1 MSHKGIRLLI
11 EKTAKSLGDDIQ
23 FTYARPSDFNQ
34 IRNKRYPFISL
45 GLLTA
50 NSSYTVNNV
59 QNYTKVWSC
68 LMSFFEID
76 KMASIEDEVALILD
90 ETDVLVDTFIN
101 RLNFYTTSQEGDI
114 IITAINQTPFVKET
128 ADILTGQILSFNIQ
142 VPDNWNYCENGC

>member
-23 FTYARPSDFNQ
+23 FTYARASDFNQ
-34 IRNKRYPFISL
+34 LRNKRYPFISL

-68 LMSFFEID
+68 LMSFFELD
-76 KMASIEDEVALILD
+76 KAASIESEIALILD
-90 ETDVLVDTFIN
+90 ETDFLVDTFIN
-101 RLNFYTTSQEGDI
+101 RLNFYTQSQEGDI

-128 ADILTGQILSFNIQ
+128 ADTLTGQILSFNIQ

>member
-23 FTYARPSDFNQ
+23 FTYARASDFNQ
-34 IRNKRYPFISL
+34 LRNKRYPFISL

-50 NSSYTVNNV
+50 NSSYAVNNA

-68 LMSFFEID
+68 NMSFFELD
-76 KMASIEDEVALILD
+76 KAASIENEIALILD

-101 RLNFYTTSQEGDI
+101 RINFYTTSQEGDI

-128 ADILTGQILSFNIQ
+128 ADILTGQLLSFNIQ

>member
-23 FTYARPSDFNQ
+23 FTYARASDFNQ
-34 IRNKRYPFISL
+34 LRNKRYPFISL

-68 LMSFFEID
+68 LMSFFELD
-76 KMASIEDEVALILD
+76 KAASDENEIAAILD
-90 ETDVLVDTFIN
+90 STDVLVDTFIN
-101 RLNFYTTSQEGDI
+101 RLNFYTQSQEGDI

-142 VPDNWNYCENGC
+142 VPDNWDYCENGC

>member
-23 FTYARPSDFNQ
+23 FTYARASDFNQ
-34 IRNKRYPFISL
+34 LRNKRYPFISL

-68 LMSFFEID
+68 LMSFFQED
-76 KMASIEDEVALILD
+76 KAASIETDIALILD

-101 RLNFYTTSQEGDI
+101 RLNFYTQSQEGDI

-128 ADILTGQILSFNIQ
+128 ADSLTGQLLSFNIQ